1 MSHRQSLDVQLN
13 AALLDFAPRYMKDQL
28 EHLARECDLR
38 LERDFLPRL
47 HSLLRQVDEERDA
60 FEKQKQDAAHDL
72 RDRLGLLRFDA
83 AAVDRAIG
91 QLDAIAPQHLAL
103 FPSPSSLGLPLVASS
118 STSASTSVSYPTPS
132 TSDSSNDAVE
142 ESPETVSGSHAAS
155 SLESTPQA
163 STDLHLTSPPSL
175 DCAMQSLIA
184 AENLETACSPKRSKD
199 GRSAEEDDA
208 PCKRQRTIDDKM
220 LAKEH
225 KAKDPIAFPNLLTNE
240 CIFRHANLE
249 GYFVIRCDYCKP
261 GIFTK
266 PPLIYDRALKHFQAH
281 GTVVSGEAELTN
293 DSIFERYARQVR
305 GDSMASKY
313 WIKEHLGE
321 KPHTFTPTTPLP
333 DSFLR
338 DRTGIIHGND
348 TDDDFSPPFPKL
360 RESLHTRQSTHKT
373 EHEKPRRTLR
383 NVPRPDYAG
392 MAAPWNVP
400 ELEIKK
406 EPKAAKVTRSIASMK
421 RRLTK
426 PGMGSS
432 DSKKCVS

>member
-225 KAKDPIAFPNLLTNE
+225 KAKDPIAFPNLLTN
-240 CIFRHANLE
+240 
-249 GYFVIRCDYCKP
+249 
-261 GIFTK
+261 
-266 PPLIYDRALKHFQAH
+266 
-281 GTVVSGEAELTN
+281 
-293 DSIFERYARQVR
+293 VR

-360 RESLHTRQSTHKT
+360 RESLHTRHSTHKT

-432 DSKKCVS
+432 DSKKPFGYMSEPWPRRSAPR